1 MNKEQLNLLKMV
13 ADRLERL
20 NVDSKWARRASGT
33 RGGVIKVLEKCQ
45 QGDMPSPEVID
56 SLITK
61 SMDILSKA
69 ARDIPDLDSM
79 LLQDSKES
87 KK

>member
-1 MNKEQLNLLKMV
+1 MNNERINLLTMM

-33 RGGVIKVLEKCQ
+33 RGGVIKALEKSH
-45 QGDMPSPEVID
+45 QGEMPSQDVID
-56 SLITK
+56 NLIAK

-69 ARDIPDLDSM
+69 ARDIPDAGSIPE
-79 LLQDSKES
+79 QDLKER
-87 KK
+87 

>member
-1 MNKEQLNLLKMV
+1 MM

-33 RGGVIKVLEKCQ
+33 RGGVIKALEKSQ
-45 QGDMPSPEVID
+45 QGDMPSQEVID

-69 ARDIPDLDSM
+69 ARDIPDADS
-79 LLQDSKES
+79 LPAQDIKER
-87 KK
+87 

>member
-1 MNKEQLNLLKMV
+1 MM

-33 RGGVIKVLEKCQ
+33 RGGVIRALEQIQ
-45 QGDMPSPEVID
+45 QGEIPSRDVVD
-56 SLITK
+56 LLISR

-69 ARDIPDLDSM
+69 AKDIPDIDAPKERQL
-79 LLQDSKES
+79 KES
-87 KK
+87 